1 MSENITDA
9 ELAEKCP
16 GLEKWEI
23 NVIKEVRFYVEGV
36 CLPIVAVLG
45 IIFNLL
51 SSVILGK
58 FYPIQAIL
66 VTAAIIKIAVFYQYT
81 EGKMYFRCLKKISSS
96 FDFNLPLSIHQ
107 CPNPKQTSRTT

>member
-66 VTAAIIKIAVFYQYT
+66 VTAASIIKIAVFYQY
-81 EGKMYFRCLKKISSS
+81 
-96 FDFNLPLSIHQ
+96 
-107 CPNPKQTSRTT
+107 